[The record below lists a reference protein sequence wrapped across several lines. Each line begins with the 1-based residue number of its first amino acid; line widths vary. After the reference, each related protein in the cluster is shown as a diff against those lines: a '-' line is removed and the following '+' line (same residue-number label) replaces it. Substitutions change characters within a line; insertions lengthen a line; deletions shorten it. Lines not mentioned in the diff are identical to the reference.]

1 MRRFLA
7 IRFLQTLVAL
17 LAITLIV
24 FGLTHLTGSPVDAL
38 LPDDAS
44 PEQIE
49 TLIRHWGLDRPLGE
63 QYLAFLGNAV
73 QGDFGASLK
82 WRGYS
87 AMEVVLQRLPAT
99 LKLGGL
105 SVVLSI
111 VVAIPLGVIAA
122 RHRGTLVDKSAN
134 IIALLGQSLPQFWLG
149 IMLIWIFAVGL
160 GWLPTSGQGGWRHMI
175 LPAIAM
181 ASFQI
186 AALTRLTR
194 SAMLDALRSE
204 YIKLARLK
212 GVPEYKIIWKHAL
225 RNAAIAPLTY
235 FGLLAGSLLT
245 GSVVIES
252 VFSWPGTGLL
262 SIEAIRGRDYPVVQ
276 AVVIPLCD
284 RLPPHQL
291 RGGCSLCPDR
301 PTHSPRVN
309 AGRGLHRT
317 CAATT
322 GPG

>member
-7 IRFLQTLVAL
+7 VRFLQALVAL

-44 PEQIE
+44 PQQIE
-49 TLIRHWGLDRPLGE
+49 TLIRHWGLDRPLHE

-82 WRGYS
+82 WRGYT

-105 SVVLSI
+105 SVLLSV

-122 RHRGTLVDKSAN
+122 THRGTAVDKSAN
-134 IIALLGQSLPQFWLG
+134 VVALLGQSLPQFWLG

-160 GWLPTSGQGGWRHMI
+160 GWFPTSGQGGLRHMI
-175 LPAIAM
+175 LPAVAM

-204 YIKLARLK
+204 YVKLARLK
-212 GVPEYKIIWKHAL
+212 GVSEFSIVWKHAL

-235 FGLLAGSLLT
+235 FGLLTGSLLT

-276 AVVIPLCD
+276 AVVILFAVVFLLINYVVD
-284 RLPPHQL
+284 ALYAL
-291 RGGCSLCPDR
+291 VD
-301 PTHSPRVN
+301 PRIRR
-309 AGRGLHRT
+309 A
-317 CAATT
+317 
-322 GPG
+322 

>member
-1 MRRFLA
+1 MRRFLVV
-7 IRFLQTLVAL
+7 RLLQALVAL
-17 LAITLIV
+17 FAITLIV
-24 FGLTHLTGSPVDAL
+24 FGLTHLSGSPVDAL

-44 PEQIE
+44 PAQIE
-49 TLIRHWGLDRPLGE
+49 TLIRHWGLDRPLHE
-63 QYLAFLGNAV
+63 QYLAFLGNAL
-73 QGDFGASLK
+73 QGDLGVSLK
-82 WRGYS
+82 WRGYT

-105 SVVLSI
+105 SVLLSI

-122 RHRGTLVDKSAN
+122 RHRGTMVDKSAN
-134 IIALLGQSLPQFWLG
+134 VVALLGQSLPQFWLG

-160 GWLPTSGQGGWRHMI
+160 GWFPTSGQGGLQHMI

-194 SAMLDALRSE
+194 SAMLDNLRTE

-212 GVPEYKIIWKHAL
+212 GVSEHKIIWKHAL
-225 RNAAIAPLTY
+225 RNAAIVPLTY

-276 AVVIPLCD
+276 AVVILFAVVFLVINYVVDAVYALVDP
-284 RLPPHQL
+284 RIR
-291 RGGCSLCPDR
+291 RG
-301 PTHSPRVN
+301 
-309 AGRGLHRT
+309 
-317 CAATT
+317 
-322 GPG
+322 

>member
-17 LAITLIV
+17 FAITLIV

-49 TLIRHWGLDRPLGE
+49 TLIRHWGLDRPLHE

-82 WRGYS
+82 WRGYT

-105 SVVLSI
+105 SVLLS
-111 VVAIPLGVIAA
+111 VVIAIPLGVIAA
-122 RHRGTLVDKSAN
+122 TNRGTMADKSAN
-134 IIALLGQSLPQFWLG
+134 VVALLGQSLPQFWLG

-160 GWLPTSGQGGWRHMI
+160 GWFPTSGHGGLQHMI
-175 LPAIAM
+175 LPAVAM

-212 GVPEYKIIWKHAL
+212 GVSEFRIVWKHAL

-235 FGLLAGSLLT
+235 FGLLTGSLLT

-252 VFSWPGTGLL
+252 VFAWPGTGLL

-276 AVVIPLCD
+276 AVVIVFAVVFLLINYVVD
-284 RLPPHQL
+284 ALYAL
-291 RGGCSLCPDR
+291 VD
-301 PTHSPRVN
+301 PRIRH
-309 AGRGLHRT
+309 A
-317 CAATT
+317 
-322 GPG
+322 

>member
-7 IRFLQTLVAL
+7 VRFLQALVAL

-44 PEQIE
+44 PQQIE
-49 TLIRHWGLDRPLGE
+49 TLIRHWGLDRPLHE
-63 QYLAFLGNAV
+63 QYLAFLGNAI

-82 WRGYS
+82 WRGYT

-105 SVVLSI
+105 SVLLSV
-111 VVAIPLGVIAA
+111 VVAIPLGVVAA
-122 RHRGTLVDKSAN
+122 THRGTAVDKSAN
-134 IIALLGQSLPQFWLG
+134 VVALLGQSLPQFWLG

-160 GWLPTSGQGGWRHMI
+160 GWFPTSGQGGLPHMI
-175 LPAIAM
+175 LPAVAM

-204 YIKLARLK
+204 YVKLARLK
-212 GVPEYKIIWKHAL
+212 GVSEFSIVWKHAL

-235 FGLLAGSLLT
+235 FGLLTGSLLT

-276 AVVIPLCD
+276 AVVILFAVVFLLINYVVD
-284 RLPPHQL
+284 ALYAL
-291 RGGCSLCPDR
+291 VD
-301 PTHSPRVN
+301 PRIRR
-309 AGRGLHRT
+309 A
-317 CAATT
+317 
-322 GPG
+322 

>member
-1 MRRFLA
+1 MRRFLVV
-7 IRFLQTLVAL
+7 RLLQALVAL
-17 LAITLIV
+17 FAITLIV
-24 FGLTHLTGSPVDAL
+24 FGLTHLSGSPIDAL

-44 PEQIE
+44 PAQIE
-49 TLIRHWGLDRPLGE
+49 TLIRHWGLDRPLHE
-63 QYLAFLGNAV
+63 QYLAFLGNAL
-73 QGDFGASLK
+73 QGDLGVSLK
-82 WRGYS
+82 WRGYT

-105 SVVLSI
+105 SVLLSI

-122 RHRGTLVDKSAN
+122 RHRGTMVDKSAN
-134 IIALLGQSLPQFWLG
+134 VVALLGQSLPQFWLG

-160 GWLPTSGQGGWRHMI
+160 GWFPTSGQGGLQHMI

-194 SAMLDALRSE
+194 SAMLDNLRTE

-212 GVPEYKIIWKHAL
+212 GVSEHKIIWKHAL
-225 RNAAIAPLTY
+225 RNAAIVPLTY

-276 AVVIPLCD
+276 AVVILFAVVFLVINYVVDAVYALVDP
-284 RLPPHQL
+284 RIR
-291 RGGCSLCPDR
+291 RG
-301 PTHSPRVN
+301 
-309 AGRGLHRT
+309 
-317 CAATT
+317 
-322 GPG
+322 

>member
-1 MRRFLA
+1 VRRFLA

-17 LAITLIV
+17 FAITLIV

-49 TLIRHWGLDRPLGE
+49 TLIRHWGLDRPLHE

-82 WRGYS
+82 WRGYT

-105 SVVLSI
+105 SVLLS
-111 VVAIPLGVIAA
+111 VVIAIPLGVIAA
-122 RHRGTLVDKSAN
+122 TNRGTMADKSAN
-134 IIALLGQSLPQFWLG
+134 VVALLGQSLPQFWLG

-160 GWLPTSGQGGWRHMI
+160 GWFPTSGHGGLQHMI
-175 LPAIAM
+175 LPAVAM

-212 GVPEYKIIWKHAL
+212 GVSEFRIVWKHAL

-235 FGLLAGSLLT
+235 FGLLTGSLLT

-252 VFSWPGTGLL
+252 VFAWPGTGLL

-276 AVVIPLCD
+276 AVVIVFAVVFLLINYVVD
-284 RLPPHQL
+284 ALYAL
-291 RGGCSLCPDR
+291 VD
-301 PTHSPRVN
+301 PRIRH
-309 AGRGLHRT
+309 A
-317 CAATT
+317 
-322 GPG
+322 

>member
-1 MRRFLA
+1 VRRFLA

-44 PEQIE
+44 QEQIE
-49 TLIRHWGLDRPLGE
+49 SLIRHWGLDRPLHE
-63 QYLAFLGNAV
+63 QYLAFLRNAL
-73 QGDFGASLK
+73 QGDLGVSLK
-82 WRGYS
+82 WRGYT

-105 SVVLSI
+105 SVLISI

-122 RHRGTLVDKSAN
+122 RHRGTMVDKSAN
-134 IIALLGQSLPQFWLG
+134 VVALLGQSLPQFWLG

-160 GWLPTSGQGGWRHMI
+160 GWFPTSGQGGLEHMI
-175 LPAIAM
+175 LPAVAM

-194 SAMLDALRSE
+194 SAMLDTLRSE

-212 GVPEYKIIWKHAL
+212 GVSEHKIIWKHAL
-225 RNAAIAPLTY
+225 RNAAIVPLTY
-235 FGLLAGSLLT
+235 FGLLSGSLLT

-252 VFSWPGTGLL
+252 VFAWPGTGLL

-276 AVVIPLCD
+276 AVVILFAVVFLLINYVVD
-284 RLPPHQL
+284 ALYAL
-291 RGGCSLCPDR
+291 VD
-301 PTHSPRVN
+301 PRIRR
-309 AGRGLHRT
+309 A
-317 CAATT
+317 
-322 GPG
+322 

>member
-17 LAITLIV
+17 FAITLIV

-44 PEQIE
+44 PQQIE
-49 TLIRHWGLDRPLGE
+49 TLIRHWGLDRPLHE

-82 WRGYS
+82 WRGYT

-105 SVVLSI
+105 SVLLSVAI
-111 VVAIPLGVIAA
+111 AIPLGVIAA
-122 RHRGTLVDKSAN
+122 TRRGTMADKSAN
-134 IIALLGQSLPQFWLG
+134 VVALLGQSLPQFWLG
-149 IMLIWIFAVGL
+149 IMMIWIFAVGL
-160 GWLPTSGQGGWRHMI
+160 GWFPTSGHGGLRHMI
-175 LPAIAM
+175 LPAVAM

-204 YIKLARLK
+204 YVKLARLK
-212 GVPEYKIIWKHAL
+212 GVSEFKIVWKHAL

-235 FGLLAGSLLT
+235 FGLLTGSLLT

-252 VFSWPGTGLL
+252 VFAWPGTGLL

-276 AVVIPLCD
+276 AVVIVFAVVFLLINYVVD
-284 RLPPHQL
+284 ALYAL
-291 RGGCSLCPDR
+291 VD
-301 PTHSPRVN
+301 PRIRH
-309 AGRGLHRT
+309 A
-317 CAATT
+317 
-322 GPG
+322 

>member
-17 LAITLIV
+17 FAITLIV

-44 PEQIE
+44 QEQIE
-49 TLIRHWGLDRPLGE
+49 TLIRHWGLDRPLHE
-63 QYLAFLGNAV
+63 QYLAFLSNAV

-82 WRGYS
+82 WRGYT

-105 SVVLSI
+105 SVLLSVAI
-111 VVAIPLGVIAA
+111 AIPLGVIAA
-122 RHRGTLVDKSAN
+122 TYRGTMADKSAN
-134 IIALLGQSLPQFWLG
+134 VVALLGQSVPQFWLG

-160 GWLPTSGQGGWRHMI
+160 GWFPTSGQGGLQHMI
-175 LPAIAM
+175 LPAVAM

-204 YIKLARLK
+204 YVKLARLK
-212 GVPEYKIIWKHAL
+212 GVSEFRIVWKHAL

-235 FGLLAGSLLT
+235 FGLLTGSLLT

-252 VFSWPGTGLL
+252 VFAWPGTGLL

-276 AVVIPLCD
+276 AVVILFAVVFLLINYVVD
-284 RLPPHQL
+284 ALYAL
-291 RGGCSLCPDR
+291 VD
-301 PTHSPRVN
+301 PRIRH
-309 AGRGLHRT
+309 A
-317 CAATT
+317 
-322 GPG
+322 

>member
-1 MRRFLA
+1 MRRFLVV
-7 IRFLQTLVAL
+7 RLLQALVAL
-17 LAITLIV
+17 FAITLIV
-24 FGLTHLTGSPVDAL
+24 FGLTHLSGSPVDAL

-44 PEQIE
+44 PQQIE
-49 TLIRHWGLDRPLGE
+49 TLIRHWGLDRPLHE
-63 QYLAFLGNAV
+63 QYLAFLGNAL
-73 QGDFGASLK
+73 QGDLGVSLK
-82 WRGYS
+82 WRGYT

-105 SVVLSI
+105 SVLLSI

-122 RHRGTLVDKSAN
+122 RHRGTMVDKSAN
-134 IIALLGQSLPQFWLG
+134 VVALLGQSLPQFWLG

-160 GWLPTSGQGGWRHMI
+160 GWFPTSGQGGLQHMI

-194 SAMLDALRSE
+194 SAMLDNLRTE

-212 GVPEYKIIWKHAL
+212 GVSEHKIIWKHAL
-225 RNAAIAPLTY
+225 RNAAIVPLTY

-276 AVVIPLCD
+276 AVVILFAVVFLVINYVVDAVYALVDP
-284 RLPPHQL
+284 RIR
-291 RGGCSLCPDR
+291 RG
-301 PTHSPRVN
+301 
-309 AGRGLHRT
+309 
-317 CAATT
+317 
-322 GPG
+322 

>member
-1 MRRFLA
+1 MRRFLV
-7 IRFLQTLVAL
+7 IRLLQALVAL
-17 LAITLIV
+17 FAITLIV
-24 FGLTHLTGSPVDAL
+24 FGLTHLSGSPVDAL

-44 PEQIE
+44 PAQIE
-49 TLIRHWGLDRPLGE
+49 TLIRHWGLDRPLHE
-63 QYLAFLGNAV
+63 QYLAFLGNAL
-73 QGDFGASLK
+73 QGDLGVSLK
-82 WRGYS
+82 WRGYT

-105 SVVLSI
+105 SVLLSI

-122 RHRGTLVDKSAN
+122 RHRGTMVDKSAN
-134 IIALLGQSLPQFWLG
+134 VVALLGQSLPQFWLG

-160 GWLPTSGQGGWRHMI
+160 GWFPTSGQGGVQHMI

-194 SAMLDALRSE
+194 SAMLDNLRTE

-212 GVPEYKIIWKHAL
+212 GVSEHKIIWKHAL
-225 RNAAIAPLTY
+225 RNAAIVPLTY

-276 AVVIPLCD
+276 AVVILFAVVFLVINYVVDAVYALVDP
-284 RLPPHQL
+284 RIR
-291 RGGCSLCPDR
+291 RG
-301 PTHSPRVN
+301 
-309 AGRGLHRT
+309 
-317 CAATT
+317 
-322 GPG
+322 

>member
-7 IRFLQTLVAL
+7 VRFLQALVAL

-44 PEQIE
+44 PQQIE
-49 TLIRHWGLDRPLGE
+49 TLIRHWGLDRPLHE

-82 WRGYS
+82 WRGYT

-105 SVVLSI
+105 SVLLSV

-122 RHRGTLVDKSAN
+122 THRGTAVDKSAN
-134 IIALLGQSLPQFWLG
+134 VVALLGQSLPQFWLG

-160 GWLPTSGQGGWRHMI
+160 GWFPTSGQGGLRHMI
-175 LPAIAM
+175 LPAVAM

-204 YIKLARLK
+204 YVKLARLK
-212 GVPEYKIIWKHAL
+212 GVSEFRIVWKHAL

-235 FGLLAGSLLT
+235 FGLLTGSLLT

-276 AVVIPLCD
+276 AVVILFAVVFLLINYVVD
-284 RLPPHQL
+284 ALYAL
-291 RGGCSLCPDR
+291 VD
-301 PTHSPRVN
+301 PRIRR
-309 AGRGLHRT
+309 A
-317 CAATT
+317 
-322 GPG
+322 

>member
-1 MRRFLA
+1 M
-7 IRFLQTLVAL
+7 RFLQALVAL

-44 PEQIE
+44 QEQIE
-49 TLIRHWGLDRPLGE
+49 TLIRHWGLDRPLHE

-82 WRGYS
+82 WRGYT

-105 SVVLSI
+105 SVLLS
-111 VVAIPLGVIAA
+111 VVIAIPLGVIAA
-122 RHRGTLVDKSAN
+122 THRGTAVDKSAN
-134 IIALLGQSLPQFWLG
+134 VVALLGQSLPQFWLG

-160 GWLPTSGQGGWRHMI
+160 GWFPTSGQGGLRHMI
-175 LPAIAM
+175 LPAVAM

-212 GVPEYKIIWKHAL
+212 GVSEFKIVWKHAL

-276 AVVIPLCD
+276 AVVILFAVVFLLINYVVD
-284 RLPPHQL
+284 ALYAL
-291 RGGCSLCPDR
+291 VD
-301 PTHSPRVN
+301 PRIRR
-309 AGRGLHRT
+309 A
-317 CAATT
+317 
-322 GPG
+322 

>member
-7 IRFLQTLVAL
+7 VRFLQALVAL

-44 PEQIE
+44 PQQIE
-49 TLIRHWGLDRPLGE
+49 TLIRHWGLDRPLHE

-82 WRGYS
+82 WRGYT

-105 SVVLSI
+105 SVLLSV

-122 RHRGTLVDKSAN
+122 TYRGTAVDKSAN
-134 IIALLGQSLPQFWLG
+134 VVALLGQSVPQFWLG

-160 GWLPTSGQGGWRHMI
+160 GWFPTSGQGGLQHMI
-175 LPAIAM
+175 LPAVAM

-212 GVPEYKIIWKHAL
+212 GVSEFKIVWKHAL

-235 FGLLAGSLLT
+235 FGLLTGSLLT

-276 AVVIPLCD
+276 AVVILFAVVFLLINYVVD
-284 RLPPHQL
+284 ALYAL
-291 RGGCSLCPDR
+291 VD
-301 PTHSPRVN
+301 PRIRR
-309 AGRGLHRT
+309 A
-317 CAATT
+317 
-322 GPG
+322 

>member
-1 MRRFLA
+1 MRRFLV
-7 IRFLQTLVAL
+7 IRLLQALVAL
-17 LAITLIV
+17 FAITLIV
-24 FGLTHLTGSPVDAL
+24 FGLTHLSGSPVDAL

-44 PEQIE
+44 PAQIE
-49 TLIRHWGLDRPLGE
+49 TLIRHWGLDRPLHE
-63 QYLAFLGNAV
+63 QYLAFLGNAL
-73 QGDFGASLK
+73 QGDVGVSLK
-82 WRGYS
+82 WRGYT

-105 SVVLSI
+105 SVLLSI

-122 RHRGTLVDKSAN
+122 RHRGTMVDKSAN
-134 IIALLGQSLPQFWLG
+134 VVALLGQSLPQFWLG

-160 GWLPTSGQGGWRHMI
+160 GWFPTSGQGGVQHMI

-194 SAMLDALRSE
+194 SAMLDNLRTE

-212 GVPEYKIIWKHAL
+212 GVSEHKIIWKHAL
-225 RNAAIAPLTY
+225 RNAAIVPLTY

-276 AVVIPLCD
+276 AVVILFAVVFLVINYVVDAVYALVDP
-284 RLPPHQL
+284 RIR
-291 RGGCSLCPDR
+291 RG
-301 PTHSPRVN
+301 
-309 AGRGLHRT
+309 
-317 CAATT
+317 
-322 GPG
+322 

>member
-134 IIALLGQSLPQFWLG
+134 VIALLGQSLPQFWLG
-149 IMLIWIFAVGL
+149 IMLIWVFAVGL
-160 GWLPTSGQGGWRHMI
+160 GWFPASGQGGLRHMI

-276 AVVIPLCD
+276 AVVILFAIVFLLINYVVD
-284 RLPPHQL
+284 ALYAL
-291 RGGCSLCPDR
+291 VD
-301 PTHSPRVN
+301 PRIRR
-309 AGRGLHRT
+309 A
-317 CAATT
+317 
-322 GPG
+322 

>member
-44 PEQIE
+44 QEQIE
-49 TLIRHWGLDRPLGE
+49 SLIRHWGLDRPLHE
-63 QYLAFLGNAV
+63 QYLAFLRNAL
-73 QGDFGASLK
+73 QGDLGVSLK
-82 WRGYS
+82 WRGYT

-105 SVVLSI
+105 SVLISI

-122 RHRGTLVDKSAN
+122 RHRGTMVDKSAN
-134 IIALLGQSLPQFWLG
+134 IVALLGQSLPQFWLG

-160 GWLPTSGQGGWRHMI
+160 GWFPTSGQGGGGIEHMI
-175 LPAIAM
+175 LPAFAM

-194 SAMLDALRSE
+194 SAMLDTLRSE

-212 GVPEYKIIWKHAL
+212 GVSEHKIIWKHAL
-225 RNAAIAPLTY
+225 RNAAIVPLTY
-235 FGLLAGSLLT
+235 FGLLSGSLLT

-252 VFSWPGTGLL
+252 VFAWPGTGLL

-276 AVVIPLCD
+276 AVVILFAVVFLAINYVVD
-284 RLPPHQL
+284 ALYAL
-291 RGGCSLCPDR
+291 VD
-301 PTHSPRVN
+301 PRIRR
-309 AGRGLHRT
+309 A
-317 CAATT
+317 
-322 GPG
+322 